1 MALPVSEQ
9 ILQAVRT
16 RLLLIDE
23 GDGYE
28 VTVSGVIRSTR
39 IAGHIPEDWQLTVS
53 LVSIT
58 ESEADYRPG
67 NPPAIAWSMEIVIM
81 GELRPSES
89 DTTPI
94 DTYRSTFQADI
105 VKAITSTGNDW
116 HNWGNLAID
125 TTYGAAET
133 IETESGSA
141 IGVPLTILFRT
152 DENDP
157 YTARG

>member
-9 ILQAVRT
+9 ILQAIRT
-16 RLLLIDE
+16 RLLAIDVA
-23 GDGYE
+23 DNYE
-28 VTVSGVIRSTR
+28 VTVSDVVRPTR
-39 IAGHIPEDWQLTVS
+39 IAGHSPEDWQLTVD
-53 LVSIT
+53 LVTIS
-58 ESEADYRPG
+58 ESEENFRPG
-67 NPPAIAWSMEIVIM
+67 NPPAIAWLMEVMIM
-81 GELRPSES
+81 GELRPSET

-94 DTYRSTFQADI
+94 DTYRATFQADI
-105 VKAITSTGNDW
+105 VRAITSTGNDW

-125 TTYGAAET
+125 TTFGSAET

-141 IGVPLTILFRT
+141 IGVAMAVLFRT

>member
-9 ILQAVRT
+9 ILAAVRT

-23 GDGYE
+23 DDDYE
-28 VTVSGVIRSTR
+28 VTVTDVVRPTR

-53 LVSIT
+53 LVSIA
-58 ESEADYRPG
+58 ESESDFRPG
-67 NPPAIAWSMEIVIM
+67 NPAKIAWVMELLIV

-89 DTTPI
+89 DDTSI
-94 DTYRSTFQADI
+94 DTYRSTFHANI
-105 VKAITSTGNDW
+105 VKAITSVGNDW
-116 HNWGNLAID
+116 HNWNNLAID
-125 TTYGAAET
+125 TTFGSADT
-133 IETESGSA
+133 VETETGSA
-141 IGVPLTILFRT
+141 IGVAMTVLFRT

>member
-9 ILQAVRT
+9 ILQAIRT

-23 GDGYE
+23 DDDYE
-28 VTVSGVIRSTR
+28 VTVSDVVRPTR
-39 IAGHIPEDWQLTVS
+39 IAGHVPDDWQLTVS
-53 LVSIT
+53 LVSIA
-58 ESEADYRPG
+58 ESEPDFRPG
-67 NPPAIAWSMEIVIM
+67 NPPAIAWLMEVLIM
-81 GELRPSES
+81 GELRPSEE
-89 DTTPI
+89 DATPV

-105 VKAITSTGNDW
+105 VKAITSVGNDW
-116 HNWGNLAID
+116 HNWSNLAID
-125 TTYGAAET
+125 TTYGPAET

-141 IGVPLTILFRT
+141 IGVTLTVLFRT